1 MRTRTKARERVIE
14 LLTAMPVERI
24 AFLHTQA
31 PDLDGF
37 RAEVLA
43 RLPGGIDSRHVSTE
57 VVGPSVGP
65 HVGPGCVGA
74 VVLLRR

>member
-1 MRTRTKARERVIE
+1 M
-14 LLTAMPVERI
+14 ERI

-31 PDLDGF
+31 ADLDAF

-43 RLPGGIDSRHVSTE
+43 RLPGGVDSAHVSTE
-57 VVGPSVGP
+57 VIGPSVGP